1 MITREEG
8 GEGVKAGEI
17 QHRLASTNRWWA
29 DRAGWVAGDS
39 DLLEAARAPF
49 SYTTSVLDNLTPGG
63 LYVVRGPRRV
73 GKSVAMKRAV
83 QGLVNR
89 GVDPRLIVHMSV
101 EGWSEADLERLVN
114 AASQITPTGAPRY
127 WFLDEISGVS
137 GRWPDRIKW
146 LRDNDQRFRSD
157 TVVLTGSSSSNLE
170 ESLGALAGRRGGAVN
185 PDRVLLPMG
194 FRSFVEFA
202 ADQTPHLE
210 DQGPVQPGDLDH
222 DLLEQAVYGLMP
234 WLPALVSAWE
244 AYLQIGGFP
253 QAVASYV
260 RSKDVSQPWQRPES
274 PGLAWPISRAID
286 VGLLISLQEAI
297 NADAFKRARLS
308 SIQSSELL
316 RNLVD
321 GMCSPTNHSRI
332 ARDINVTPRT
342 ASERLG
348 DLREAMVVWPA
359 HQSDGTRLIPK
370 LRAQAKTYFCD
381 PAYTLLVGDGSVDF
395 TRLSEQQLGM
405 ALLRS
410 IERQYPSSYVDF
422 GRLLYHRN
430 QTNREIDFVGRDLGD
445 VAIES
450 KYVDGGWRG
459 TAGRTIKA
467 SPWRGIVATR
477 TEINLDDPQLIAIPT
492 AILAWLLDS

>member
-1 MITREEG
+1 M
-8 GEGVKAGEI
+8 KAGEI

-29 DRAGWVAGDS
+29 DRHGWAAGDS
-39 DLLEAARAPF
+39 DLREAARAPF
-49 SYTTSVLDNLTPGG
+49 SYTTGVLDDLTPGG

-73 GKSVAMKRAV
+73 GKSVAMKRSV
-83 QGLVNR
+83 QRLIDG

-101 EGWSEADLERLVN
+101 EGWGEADLERLVG

-127 WFLDEISGVS
+127 WFLDEISGVA

-146 LRDNDQRFRSD
+146 LRDNDPRFRSD
-157 TVVLTGSSSSNLE
+157 TVVLTGSSSSNLK

-194 FRSFVEFA
+194 FRSFVSFSAE
-202 ADQTPHLE
+202 
-210 DQGPVQPGDLDH
+210 QGPQLDDLGPFPPDDLDH
-222 DLLEQAVYGLMP
+222 ELLEQAVYGLMP
-234 WLPALVSAWE
+234 WLHVLVAAWE
-244 AYLQIGGFP
+244 TYLQIGGFP

-260 RSKDVSQPWQRPES
+260 RSMDVSQPWQQPEL
-274 PGLAWPISRAID
+274 PGLVPPVSHAINAS
-286 VGLLISLQEAI
+286 LLVSLQEAI

-316 RNLVD
+316 RQIVD

-332 ARDINVTPRT
+332 ARDINVAPRT

-348 DLREAMVVWPA
+348 DLREALVVWPA
-359 HQSDGTRLIPK
+359 HQADGERLTPK
-370 LRAQAKTYFCD
+370 LRAQFKTYFCD
-381 PAYTLLVGDGSVDF
+381 PAYTLLSGDGGADF

-410 IERQYPSSYVDF
+410 IERRRPSSYVDF

-477 TEINLDDPQLIAIPT
+477 TEVNLDDPQLVAVPT
-492 AILAWLLDS
+492 AVLAWLIDS

>member
-1 MITREEG
+1 M
-8 GEGVKAGEI
+8 KAGEI

-29 DRAGWVAGDS
+29 DRQGWVAGDS
-39 DLLEAARAPF
+39 DLREAARAPF
-49 SYTTSVLDNLTPGG
+49 SYTTGVLDDLTPGG

-83 QGLVNR
+83 QRLIDG

-101 EGWSEADLERLVN
+101 EGWGEADLERLVN

-127 WFLDEISGVS
+127 WFLDEISGVA

-146 LRDNDQRFRSD
+146 LRDNDPRFRSD
-157 TVVLTGSSSSNLE
+157 TVVLTGSSSSNLK
-170 ESLGALAGRRGGAVN
+170 ESLGALAGRRGRAVN
-185 PDRVLLPMG
+185 PDKVLLPMG
-194 FRSFVEFA
+194 FRSFVRFA
-202 ADQTPHLE
+202 ADQGPQL
-210 DQGPVQPGDLDH
+210 DDLGPVQPGDLDH
-222 DLLEQAVYGLMP
+222 DLLEQAVYRLMP
-234 WLPALVSAWE
+234 WLHVLVAAWE

-260 RSKDVSQPWQRPES
+260 RSKDVSQPWQQPEL
-274 PGLAWPISRAID
+274 PGLARPVSHAID
-286 VGLLISLQEAI
+286 ASLLASLQEAI

-316 RNLVD
+316 RQLVD

-332 ARDINVTPRT
+332 ARDINVAPQT

-348 DLREAMVVWPA
+348 DLREALVVWPA
-359 HQSDGTRLIPK
+359 HQTDGTRLTPK
-370 LRAQAKTYFCD
+370 LRAQSKTYFCD
-381 PAYTLLVGDGSVDF
+381 PAYTLLIGDGSVDF

-410 IERQYPSSYVDF
+410 IERRHPSSFVDY

-477 TEINLDDPQLIAIPT
+477 TEVNLDDPQLVAVPT
-492 AILAWLLDS
+492 AVLAWLIDG